1 MIPGTTPLGVVP
13 LSALE
18 DAPATGD
25 DAKVSGSI
33 AAEAGAAA
41 PLRVGLY
48 GVGGIGFSGSA
59 AATVAPFVGAVYG
72 GLAPSSGAGGDL
84 TASTAGAGTSGL
96 ASAIAAALSEAGEGL
111 GAIVVDGYVAGTIG
125 DVGSSASGSVA
136 VHGVGRA
143 TSRVVAAA
151 GNSEL
156 ESAYLPLNGSS
167 QYGFAANALAG
178 ITAAD
183 TWTTAIKLHDLA
195 AIANGTY
202 GAWLYAY
209 DATVTPINSLHNRV
223 WTLVQYYLGGV
234 YVGKATAAAS
244 SVINSLFPGSSTLG
258 VPKVLAVTQSP
269 GNLKMRVIT
278 AAGIEYSV
286 DYPYAAGAP
295 NDRDPLHLAMG
306 AQTNESHA
314 IMVPSQM
321 GTGKNI
327 GVMVAMGETP
337 TAELLGWLEA
347 YDARPHVSN
356 LRNYWPLAAT
366 VGSTVPDVVG
376 GSDMTLVAIT
386 ASSLVQTT
394 TPNGGNAVEANA
406 WAIGSLTSMGEAGGR
421 IFPAGITDGAVQVT
435 AHTDSAPPF
444 DGSVAANV
452 SVDASSAGHLGL
464 RATSAAL
471 INLAAQLAGDVQI
484 SSAHVGALLIAS
496 LVSSDAQATGSAG
509 GLEFAESA
517 AVSATEISGSV
528 RATVQSLSALSS
540 HIAVTGTTLAEARL
554 VADTASSLVFEAA
567 SLSTVK
573 AISTIAAALGNL
585 SAQASSVS
593 AVGSYVGP
601 DGSFTASTFSTVYLT
616 STASSSL
623 AVHVAVKGVIIEI
636 AISWLIRG
644 VAEVTLSLS
653 ASTEVSLE
661 VPGSATISLTIRGLT
676 DVM

>member
-1 MIPGTTPLGVVP
+1 MGRRLFRS
-13 LSALE
+13 SAPPVS
-18 DAPATGD
+18 AGD
-25 DAKVSGSI
+25 NAHASGSI
-33 AAEAGAAA
+33 SSEAGAAA

-72 GLAPSSGAGGDL
+72 GLAPSSSAGGDL
-84 TASTAGAGTSGL
+84 TASAAGAGTSGL

-258 VPKVLAVTQSP
+258 VPKVLAITQSP
-269 GNLKMRVIT
+269 GNVKMRVIT
-278 AAGIEYSV
+278 AAGIEYSA

-321 GTGKNI
+321 GTGKNV
-327 GVMVAMGETP
+327 GVIVAMGETP
-337 TAELLGWLEA
+337 TDELVGWLED
-347 YDARPHVSN
+347 YDARAHVSD

-386 ASSLVQTT
+386 ASSLVQTV
-394 TPNGGNAVEANA
+394 TPEGGLSVPATAA
-406 WAIGSLTSMGEAGGR
+406 AGGGLTASAPASGAIRADVAATSLLEAG
-421 IFPAGITDGAVQVT
+421 
-435 AHTDSAPPF
+435 SAFAATSVF
-444 DGSVAANV
+444 DGSTEASLLARA
-452 SVDASSAGHLGL
+452 ASSGEAVPG
-464 RATSAAL
+464 
-471 INLAAQLAGDVQI
+471 
-484 SSAHVGALLIAS
+484 
-496 LVSSDAQATGSAG
+496 
-509 GLEFAESA
+509 A
-517 AVSATEISGSV
+517 AVSATLEAMSATSGSLGPAGQLV
-528 RATVQSLSALSS
+528 GELQALMTSAASAALSGGSSLGVTALGLASQSIRLESGGQGRTLVSSAISARLDISAL
-540 HIAVTGTTLAEARL
+540 
-554 VADTASSLVFEAA
+554 
-567 SLSTVK
+567 
-573 AISTIAAALGNL
+573 
-585 SAQASSVS
+585 ASSVGASRGAGS
-593 AVGSYVGP
+593 ASLPLVMDVAGVVVQAGSGAPGFVFVAAAGGDLWVGSDSAPAAYFDLGAGGAVSALGASSG
-601 DGSFTASTFSTVYLT
+601 DLAFQAAVFDRLSDLINRYLGALLAELVDADKLTATLESRTHIVSADLVSADTFTATRLF
-616 STASSSL
+616 
-623 AVHVAVKGVIIEI
+623 
-636 AISWLIRG
+636 
-644 VAEVTLSLS
+644 
-653 ASTEVSLE
+653 
-661 VPGSATISLTIRGLT
+661 
-676 DVM
+676 